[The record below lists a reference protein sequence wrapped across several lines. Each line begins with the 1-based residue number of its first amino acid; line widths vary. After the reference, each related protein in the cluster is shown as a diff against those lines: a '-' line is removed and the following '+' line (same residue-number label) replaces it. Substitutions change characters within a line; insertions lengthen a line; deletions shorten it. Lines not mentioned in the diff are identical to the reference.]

1 MAANLIISIRYKGRY
16 SNLFLI
22 EEESKDIPVYDVTF
36 TAQDEQIAETSGDL
50 ELFCRE
56 QDLSQELSMFAGI
69 VSEEVSVMTKNNADK
84 RDTDKIDMLVKVYP
98 DYLLLDFRS
107 IGKPFDVSS
116 EVSKGSNLDV
126 LRKLSY
132 SADFSYVMGMNLT
145 RIKLLR

>member
-1 MAANLIISIRYKGRY
+1 
-16 SNLFLI
+16 
-22 EEESKDIPVYDVTF
+22 
-36 TAQDEQIAETSGDL
+36 
-50 ELFCRE
+50 
-56 QDLSQELSMFAGI
+56 
-69 VSEEVSVMTKNNADK
+69 MTKNNADK